1 MCGTSDVGVHAMS
14 NPSIAVHANQV
25 DHERR
30 RLALQA
36 SVLNPLTDSFLRRAG
51 VASGMRVLEV
61 GCGIGEVSLITARL
75 VGPHGRLHCIDMDA
89 AALETAQT
97 RCRNAG
103 HDHVSFEHTDVA
115 SHTPVRA
122 YDAVIGRHVLI
133 HVPDALAILKKAVNM
148 VHIGGLIAF
157 QEYDL
162 SFFPKGYPEMPLMY
176 SVQQLIVDYYTRAVP
191 RPNMGS
197 QLFFLMQEAGLP
209 SPECRASSIMDGGA
223 NSPVYEWLT
232 ETIRALL
239 PGMEAL
245 GMVTGGVVN
254 DSLPQRL
261 REEALKTGGVAI
273 MSPMIGAFAR
283 KPFARMER

>member
-1 MCGTSDVGVHAMS
+1 MS
-14 NPSIAVHANQV
+14 NPSITVQADRI

-51 VASGMRVLEV
+51 VAGGMRVLEI

-75 VGPHGRLHCIDMDA
+75 LGPHGRLHCIDIDA

-122 YDAVIGRHVLI
+122 YDAIIGRHVLI
-133 HVPDALAILKKAVNM
+133 QVPDALAVLKKSANM
-148 VHIGGLIAF
+148 VHVGGLIAF

-162 SFFPKGYPEMPLMY
+162 SYAPKGYPEMPMMH
-176 SVQQLIVDYYTRAVP
+176 SAVQLIVDYYLRAVP
-191 RPNMGS
+191 RPNIGA
-197 QLFFLMQEAGLP
+197 QLFYLMQEAGLP
-209 SPECRASSIMDGGA
+209 SPECRASSVMDGGP
-223 NSPVYEWLT
+223 NSPVYEWVT
-232 ETIRALL
+232 ETIRSLL

-245 GMVTGGVVN
+245 GMMTGAVVS

-261 REEALKTGGVAI
+261 REEALQTRGAAI
-273 MSPMIGAFAR
+273 MPPMIGAFAR
-283 KPFARMER
+283 KPFAKIER

>member
-1 MCGTSDVGVHAMS
+1 MS
-14 NPSIAVHANQV
+14 NPGIAYPLNQV

-51 VASGMRVLEV
+51 IAGGMRVLEV

-75 VGPHGRLHCIDMDA
+75 VGPHGRLHCIDIDA
-89 AALETAQT
+89 TAIDTAQT

-103 HDHVSFEHTDVA
+103 HDHVSFEHSDIA

-133 HVPDALAILKKAVNM
+133 QVPDALAVVKKAVSM
-148 VHIGGLIAF
+148 VHIGGVVAF

-162 SFFPKGYPEMPLMY
+162 SFAPKGYPELPLMY
-176 SVQQLIVDYYTRAVP
+176 SVQELIVEYYRRAVA
-191 RPNMGS
+191 RPNIGA
-197 QLFFLMQEAGLP
+197 QLFYLMQEAGLP
-209 SPECRASSIMDGGA
+209 SPECRAECIMDGGH

-232 ETIRALL
+232 ETIRSLL

-245 GMVTGGVVN
+245 GMMTGGVVS
-254 DSLPQRL
+254 DTLPQRL
-261 REEALKTGGVAI
+261 RDEAMEKRGVAI
-273 MSPMIGAFAR
+273 MSPMIGAYAR
-283 KPFARMER
+283 KPFAKSSSSD